1 VRNATPAEFTVDLA
15 PSGAVTARHFASA
28 ASASPLLVLAHGAG
42 ADQRHRWMVD
52 MARRVSARGVDVV
65 TFNFPYAEQRRR
77 TPDRAPVLEQTW
89 CAVLEAVVRQLEPR
103 GRVAVGGKSMGGRIA
118 SQVLAARP
126 DTAAWKKVEGL
137 VLLGYP
143 LHPPGQPDRLRTA
156 HLAQIAVPILVVQGT
171 RDTFGTR
178 DEVEPT
184 FAPLKTPVAFEFIE
198 GGDHGFAVP
207 KSSGRTEADV
217 HGAVADRVAAWL
229 SSTR

>member
-1 VRNATPAEFTVDLA
+1 
-15 PSGAVTARHFASA
+15 
-28 ASASPLLVLAHGAG
+28 
-42 ADQRHRWMVD
+42 M
-52 MARRVSARGVDVV
+52 
-65 TFNFPYAEQRRR
+65 TFNFPYTEQRRR

-89 CAVLEAVVRQLEPR
+89 CAVLEAVVQQLEPR

-207 KSSGRTEADV
+207 KSNGRTEADV
-217 HGAVADRVAAWL
+217 HDAVANRISAWL
-229 SSTR
+229 RS